1 MTLMHTRTMEE
12 AILAGELDEALGSL
26 KSAIETRQAQIRS
39 VAKPTDFG
47 IGDKVVFNNS
57 CGTRYLVGH
66 TATITGMKRTKVVV
80 KLDKPMGRFARIVN
94 GEQVSADITVPIS
107 IIDAV

>member
-1 MTLMHTRTMEE
+1 MEE

>member
-1 MTLMHTRTMEE
+1 MTLTHTRTMEE

-39 VAKPTDFG
+39 VAKPSDFG
-47 IGDKVVFNNS
+47 IGDKVIFNDS

-80 KLDKPMGRFARIVN
+80 KLDKPTGRFVRFVD
-94 GEQVSADITVPIS
+94 GEAVSVDITVPIA
-107 IIDAV
+107 IIDPV

>member
-1 MTLMHTRTMEE
+1 MTLTGTISLEHV
-12 AILAGELDEALGSL
+12 ILAGELDDKLGAL
-26 KSAIETRQAQIRS
+26 KTAIETRQAQIRAT
-39 VAKPTDFG
+39 AKPTDFG

-80 KLDKPMGRFARIVN
+80 KLDKPMGRFTRVVN
-94 GEQVSADITVPIS
+94 GESVSADITVPIS